1 MVVSTML
8 AFSSGG
14 SYETV
19 NRDGEM
25 LITYD
30 GLYLNC
36 IIIAAVYSVLSF
48 AVSALVIRRREY
60 K

>member
-8 AFSSGG
+8 ASSSGG
-14 SYETV
+14 SYETM
-19 NRDGEM
+19 NGEM